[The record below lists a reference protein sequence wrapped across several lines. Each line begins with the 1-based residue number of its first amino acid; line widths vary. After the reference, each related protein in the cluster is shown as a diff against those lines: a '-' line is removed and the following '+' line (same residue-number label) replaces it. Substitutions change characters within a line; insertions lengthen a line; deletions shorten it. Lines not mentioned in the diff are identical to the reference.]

1 MSSCDHP
8 QPQQPTRR
16 RALTVLVVGAAL
28 LAGACQVRPLYG
40 TIGGVGGSTPAV
52 TTELAAIDIDTVE
65 TASSE
70 DLDRVGQVLRNEL
83 IFGFRRGREAGEP
96 RYRLRILIDRP
107 LNEGGVERLADVP
120 SAYTVTVN
128 ATYVLSEI
136 GTGRTVTTGRA
147 FGSASFDFSS
157 QRFANL
163 RAERDAED
171 RAAKTVAGDI
181 QTRLA
186 GFFASRG

>member
-1 MSSCDHP
+1 MSSCDH
-8 QPQQPTRR
+8 QHPQQPARR
-16 RALTVLVVGAAL
+16 RTLAVLVMGAAL

-40 TIGGVGGSTPAV
+40 TIGGPGGSTPAV

-65 TASSE
+65 TASVE

-83 IFGFRRGREAGEP
+83 IFGFRRGREGGEP

-107 LNEGGVERLADVP
+107 LNEVGVERLADVP

-128 ATYVLSEI
+128 ASYVLSEI

-171 RAAKTVAGDI
+171 RAAKMVAADI